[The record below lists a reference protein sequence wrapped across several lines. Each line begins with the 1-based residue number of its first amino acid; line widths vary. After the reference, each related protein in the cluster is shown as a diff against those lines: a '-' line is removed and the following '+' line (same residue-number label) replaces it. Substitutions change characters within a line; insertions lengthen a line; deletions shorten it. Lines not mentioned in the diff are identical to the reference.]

1 MAESL
6 KTRTGRLQAVIGI
19 RLSEPLFQV
28 VNGTAL
34 EYVQK
39 VKTTLDIIEP
49 KSLHFQII
57 GTVRGVPKQST
68 RKFLSDSAE
77 VSDDEPSITEDNFAQ
92 YNALLWPLK
101 EVESALILKY
111 CQCE

>member
-39 VKTTLDIIEP
+39 VKKTLDIIEP
-49 KSLHFQII
+49 KLSHF
-57 GTVRGVPKQST
+57 
-68 RKFLSDSAE
+68 
-77 VSDDEPSITEDNFAQ
+77 
-92 YNALLWPLK
+92 
-101 EVESALILKY
+101 
-111 CQCE
+111 

>member
-49 KSLHFQII
+49 KSLHF
-57 GTVRGVPKQST
+57 
-68 RKFLSDSAE
+68 
-77 VSDDEPSITEDNFAQ
+77 
-92 YNALLWPLK
+92 
-101 EVESALILKY
+101 
-111 CQCE
+111 

>member
-1 MAESL
+1 MCMAESL

-39 VKTTLDIIEP
+39 VKTTFDIIEA
-49 KSLHFQII
+49 KISYF
-57 GTVRGVPKQST
+57 
-68 RKFLSDSAE
+68 
-77 VSDDEPSITEDNFAQ
+77 
-92 YNALLWPLK
+92 
-101 EVESALILKY
+101 
-111 CQCE
+111 